1 VLPDVLAAGLDVVF
15 CGSAVGTRS
24 ALAGAYY
31 AGPGNRFWEM
41 LFRTGLT
48 DRQLAPGEYRE
59 VPKYGI
65 GLTDVVKR
73 RAGNDDQLRAEDF
86 DPEGLRLKVEPLQPA
101 ILAFNGKR
109 AAGSLLGT
117 GVGYGEQEIRI
128 GQTRI
133 WTLPSTS
140 GAARRYWDEGVW
152 EELADEVRALRKRRQ
167 APGS

>member
-41 LFRTGLT
+41 LFCTGLT
-48 DRQLAPGEYRE
+48 DRQLNPGEYRE
-59 VPKYGI
+59 VLRYGI

-86 DPEGLRLKVEPLQPA
+86 DPVGLRLKIEPLQPG

-109 AAGSLLGT
+109 AAGSLLGM
-117 GVGYGEQEIRI
+117 GMAYGEQGIKI

-133 WTLPSTS
+133 WILPSTS
-140 GAARRYWDEGVW
+140 GAARRYWDEKIW
-152 EELADEVRALRKRRQ
+152 EGLGEEVCHLRKRGPG
-167 APGS
+167 PGS

>member
-1 VLPDVLAAGLDVVF
+1 MLPDVLTSGLDVVF

-31 AGPGNRFWEM
+31 AGPGNRFWGM

-48 DRQLAPGEYRE
+48 DRQLDPGEYRE
-59 VPKYGI
+59 VLRYGI

-86 DPEGLRLKVEPLQPA
+86 DPVGLRLKIEPLQPA

-117 GVGYGEQEIRI
+117 GVAYGEQETRI
-128 GQTRI
+128 GRTRVWI
-133 WTLPSTS
+133 LPSTS
-140 GAARRYWDEGVW
+140 GAARRYWDEGIW
-152 EELADEVRALRKRRQ
+152 EELGDQVRALRKRGPG
-167 APGS
+167 PGS